1 VSLERGFEEMA
12 AMRFVI
18 GPVWRL
24 LERVAAAEQA
34 WIDWLGAKRASVN
47 RSVRDSFPNRS
58 DGDRR

>member
-1 VSLERGFEEMA
+1 
-12 AMRFVI
+12 MRFVI

-47 RSVRDSFPNRS
+47 ENAGDSIVNRS
-58 DGDRR
+58 DGDRG